1 MKLAAA
7 AMLCCAFGAPAFAQ
21 SKPGPIT
28 PAQRAAASEAFQRAD
43 WAAAA
48 KAYEAQIAV
57 EDHPMQHGR
66 LGVALVELGKPKDA
80 IPHLEKAFAVIQ
92 NPRFALCLARAHA
105 KLGDTDKAFAALDKM
120 VASGGMPVQAVTG
133 ERDFA
138 AIAGQARFKELAA
151 KNLAAVEP
159 CRAAPEYRQFDFW
172 LGDWTVT
179 DRGGNFAGTSSIQLL
194 LSSCTLLESWTG
206 SGSIGKSFNIYDAT
220 DKKWHQTWVDDRG
233 TFTHYIGGL
242 VDGSMVITAN
252 SVTSGKPTLARMTFS
267 KQPGGE
273 VRQHGE
279 NSTDDGK
286 TWTTSFDLI
295 YTKKK

>member
-7 AMLCCAFGAPAFAQ
+7 VVVVCALGAPAFAQ

-28 PAQRAAASEAFQRAD
+28 PAQRAAASDAFQRAD

-66 LGVALVELGKPKDA
+66 LGVALVELGRPKEA
-80 IPHLEKAFAVIQ
+80 IPHLEKGFAVIAI
-92 NPRFALCLARAHA
+92 PRFALCLARAYA
-105 KLGDTDKAFAALDKM
+105 RLGDTDKAYAALDRM
-120 VASGGMPVQAVTG
+120 VASGGVATQTLSG
-133 ERDFA
+133 ERDLA
-138 AIAGQARFKELAA
+138 ALANQPRFKAIVA
-151 KNLAAVEP
+151 KNLATVEP

-242 VDGSMVITAN
+242 VGGSMVITAN
-252 SVTSGKPTLARMTFS
+252 NVTNGKPTLARMTFS
-267 KQPGGE
+267 KQSGGE

-279 NSTDDGK
+279 SSADDGK
-286 TWTTSFDLI
+286 TWTTSFDLV
-295 YTKKK
+295 YTKKN